1 MATITLKYD
10 ARNPKAKEAIAKVL
24 DTGLFE
30 KKTGID
36 EALEDVRKGRIYSA
50 KNAKDLI
57 SKCSQTDMYT
67 IQFTNKFKK
76 DLKLA
81 KKRGYDMSL
90 LETALDLLQRD
101 GKLPSKYKSH
111 KLSGRYAGLN
121 ECHLKP
127 DWLLVWDQNDDQ
139 LVLLLIATRTH
150 SDLF

>member
-57 SKCSQTDMYT
+57 SKCS
-67 IQFTNKFKK
+67 
-76 DLKLA
+76 
-81 KKRGYDMSL
+81 
-90 LETALDLLQRD
+90 
-101 GKLPSKYKSH
+101 
-111 KLSGRYAGLN
+111 
-121 ECHLKP
+121 
-127 DWLLVWDQNDDQ
+127 
-139 LVLLLIATRTH
+139 
-150 SDLF
+150 